1 MFPSEYL
8 VSTFSIIAYD
18 PNAQEWGAAV
28 QSKAF
33 AVGSMVPWVQAGVGA
48 VATQS
53 HVNLS
58 FGPRGLALLRRGQ
71 DPRAVIQTL
80 ISRDKQG
87 AQRQL
92 AVIDAQGRAANYTGD
107 ECPAWAGG
115 IAEQNVAV
123 QGNLLAGER
132 VVTAMLAAFHKAQG
146 KLGARLIAALE
157 AGQRAG
163 SDKRGD
169 VSSRTPRIRNDLRD
183 DTSGQRSAALRV
195 TREKSDEN
203 GITDSYID
211 LRVDDHKAPITELRR
226 LYEIWEREM
235 YAFLEGNCIN
245 TLLREKRYARAL
257 RLHREFAANAERL
270 ARKHS
275 TDADLM
281 NQLAWT
287 LAQNALGLDAALKYA
302 RRAAKLKPK
311 DENIA
316 DTLAE
321 VYYQRG
327 EAAQAV
333 EIERALVEKNPERAD
348 FQEQLRKFEKAAQAP
363 RRA

>member
-1 MFPSEYL
+1 MYPSEYL

-28 QSKAF
+28 ESKAF
-33 AVGSMVPWVQAGVGA
+33 AVGAMVPWVQASVGA

-53 HVNLS
+53 HVNIS

-71 DPRAVIQTL
+71 DPKAVIQTL
-80 ISRDKQG
+80 ISRDKG
-87 AQRQL
+87 AAQRQL

-132 VVTAMLAAFHKAQG
+132 VVTAMLAAFHKTPG

-163 SDKRGD
+163 GDKRGD
-169 VSSRTPRIRNDLRD
+169 VSSRTPRIRNNMRD
-183 DTSGQRSAALRV
+183 DTSGQQAAALRV
-195 TREKSDEN
+195 AREKSDIN
-203 GITDSYID
+203 GIGDNYID
-211 LRVDDHKAPITELRR
+211 LRVDDHTAPIAELRR
-226 LYEIWEREM
+226 LYEVWEREF
-235 YAFLEGNCIN
+235 YPFLEGNRIKA
-245 TLLREKRYARAL
+245 LLRAKKYARAQ
-257 RLHREFAANAERL
+257 RTHREFVANAERL

-275 TDADLM
+275 TDADLL
-281 NQLAWT
+281 NVLAWT
-287 LAQNALGLDAALKYA
+287 LAQNAFGLDAALKYA

-327 EAAQAV
+327 DAAQAA
-333 EIERALVEKNPERAD
+333 EIERALVTKNSERAD